1 MARHGIQNQ
10 PVVEGH
16 VPSRALARFRV
27 VERNRD
33 GLAELAHAGEE
44 RLRVLRSERNLRVAV
59 W

>member
-1 MARHGIQNQ
+1 
-10 PVVEGH
+10 
-16 VPSRALARFRV
+16 LARFRV